1 MKTIISDA
9 NDLNTRAAR
18 KIKAL
23 LDEKPDAVLAFAAG
37 RSMTGLFVCLRE
49 LCTAGELSFKNAAI
63 FAVTELVG
71 VSEEHMHRSK
81 LNEQLVSGIDIKP
94 ENVHYLTENE
104 LEKYDAAISAAGG
117 LDLAV
122 LGIGDNGH
130 FGYNEPGTQFD
141 TYTHLQTLAPATR
154 RQLAPAFGGEDK
166 TPEKALTMG
175 IKTITQAHDIM
186 VLVTGAEKAEAAFE
200 MLYARNDSV
209 IPAAFLQIPLNVTVY
224 VDDAAA
230 AKL

>member
-9 NDLNTRAAR
+9 NDLNIRAAQQ
-18 KIKAL
+18 IKAL
-23 LDEKPDAVLAFAAG
+23 LDEKPGAVLAFAAG
-37 RSMTGLFVCLRE
+37 RSMAGLFACLRG
-49 LCTAGELSFKNAAI
+49 LCAAGELSFKNAAI

-71 VSEEHMHRSK
+71 VPQEQMHSTQLEK
-81 LNEQLVSGIDIKP
+81 ELVSGIDIKP
-94 ENVHYLTENE
+94 ENLHYLTESA
-104 LEKYDAAISAAGG
+104 LEAYDAAIAATGG

-141 TYTHLQTLAPATR
+141 TYTHIQTLAPATR
-154 RQLAPAFGGEDK
+154 RQLAAAFGGADK

-175 IKTITQAHDIM
+175 IKTITQAREIM
-186 VLVTGAEKAEAAFE
+186 VLATGEEKAEATFE

-224 VDDAAA
+224 ADAAAA